1 MFLVISLSDLGIGAI
16 ICWNQV
22 ILLTSWWAR

>member
-1 MFLVISLSDLGIGAI
+1 MFLVISLSELGIGTTT
-16 ICWNQV
+16 CWNQV